1 MNRALALLSAAAM
14 TCSLTACGDARS
26 CVSSVSS
33 VSGQAIVSSV
43 PPELTEADVLAAYD
57 RAAEVYDWFDLYSLP
72 VSGALVTEDGQPYD
86 PSRGG
91 TSYQAVDYAGLNSY
105 ADLDI
110 RVRSCFSPELADD
123 IMGGSNNYRDI
134 DGKLY
139 TASCARGS
147 NLYLLDKTATAEPVD
162 ENHWTVTLTF
172 YADSYEWEQPSAT
185 VGYSQKTLDYIKTPD
200 GWRFSSF
207 CPSDAL
213 DETAETVFR
222 FSYDAY
228 ASTMEQENMADWSAL
243 KLACWLLHADGA
255 FSEGASDY
263 FALRLLND
271 PDSWFAAL
279 SVFPDS
285 PWEYKDDVIAHPAW
299 SICAWH
305 PEQEDVRLGKL
316 LDTYQPK
323 SDAETSLLAAL
334 KTTWLQA
341 KQLNQDDASA
351 TFCLV
356 AEEQCLT
363 LGKKDGEYPWL
374 YKGFPETPTSIG
386 TGDNGEKVYAFSYGG
401 VDVKYYTFSGEDGEV
416 SLVNSMETLSPDVK
430 TWWGVSVGDGQDAV
444 LSAYPEASYT
454 RNVLTED
461 GDGAWVWPDDGEM
474 LGSHITFYMKGG
486 TVSKI
491 LMEYLSD

>member
-1 MNRALALLSAAAM
+1 MKRALALLSAAALI
-14 TCSLTACGDARS
+14 CSVTACGDAGS
-26 CVSSVSS
+26 AVSSA
-33 VSGQAIVSSV
+33 SGQAVVSSA
-43 PPELTEADVLAAYD
+43 PPELTKADVLAAYD
-57 RAAEVYDWFDLYSLP
+57 RAAEVYDWFNLYSLP
-72 VSGALVTEDGQPYD
+72 ASGALVTENGQPYD
-86 PSRGG
+86 PRRGG
-91 TSYQAVDYAGLNSY
+91 ISYQAVDYAGLSSY

-123 IMGGSNNYRDI
+123 IMGNSESYRDI

-147 NLYLLDKTATAEPVD
+147 NLYLLDKTVTAEQVD
-162 ENHWTVTLTF
+162 EDHWTVTLTF
-172 YADSYEWEQPSAT
+172 YADSYEWEQPFAT

-222 FSYDAY
+222 FSYDEDDF
-228 ASTMEQENMADWSAL
+228 TTEERDMENWSAL

-255 FSEGASDY
+255 FAEGASDH

-271 PDSWFAAL
+271 PDEWFAAL

-285 PWEYKDDVIAHPAW
+285 PWEYKDTVITMPAW
-299 SICAWH
+299 DTYTWH
-305 PEQEDVRLGKL
+305 PEQEDVYFAKI

-323 SDAETSLLAAL
+323 NDAEATLL
-334 KTTWLQA
+334 TTLRTAWMQTN
-341 KQLNQDDASA
+341 QLHQDEANS

-356 AEEQCLT
+356 ANDQCLT
-363 LGKKDGEYPWL
+363 LGKKDGAYPWL
-374 YKGFPETPTSIG
+374 YKDFPETPVSIG

-416 SLVNSMETLSPDVK
+416 SFVNSMETLSPDVK
-430 TWWGVSVGDGQDAV
+430 TWWGVSVGDGADEISAV
-444 LSAYPEASYT
+444 YPGAEYT
-454 RNVLTED
+454 DRIRTED
-461 GDGAWVWPDDGEM
+461 GDGAWVWPGDGEM

-491 LMEYLSD
+491 LMENLSD